1 MQESLYFDGSDYFP
15 YGFKFT
21 PIITEPDE
29 EKENMSNNGDDN
41 FEEDRQGSKSRKR
54 IDKIDVALKNSA
66 PDEINKN
73 NQEYQS
79 NEGMLNE

>member
-41 FEEDRQGSKSRKR
+41 FEEDRQGSK
-54 IDKIDVALKNSA
+54 
-66 PDEINKN
+66 
-73 NQEYQS
+73 
-79 NEGMLNE
+79 